1 MVVYRIVKLW
11 LGVFFKIHLV
21 LHTYWYHWAG
31 CSRYTNS
38 PNYIELDKLS
48 NLVADYEEVY
58 LPISKPS
65 LIDTIKLRMF
75 EMDLSQKKLAD
86 LLGVSASRISEYLA
100 GKRNISFE
108 VAKNIHKKLDIDAE
122 IILG

>member
-1 MVVYRIVKLW
+1 MQ
-11 LGVFFKIHLV
+11 KIINDKQYKECTAKIEALLSKV
-21 LHTYWYHWAG
+21 DNNTDT
-31 CSRYTNS
+31 SN

-86 LLGVSASRISEYLA
+86 LLGVSASRVSEYLA

-108 VAKNIHKKLDIDAE
+108 VAKKIHKKLDIDAE